1 MPVGSAAESRMVSTI
16 VEPLVARS
24 FDAAGM
30 NGGGSIFATASWDAG
45 DALVS
50 CRFGAGGD
58 VVGVTIGSPSHRHP
72 VNIHAHGT
80 PW

>member
-1 MPVGSAAESRMVSTI
+1 MLLPFMPVGSAAESRMVSTI

-45 DALVS
+45 DPWCPAALVLAVMS
-50 CRFGAGGD
+50 SA
-58 VVGVTIGSPSHRHP
+58 
-72 VNIHAHGT
+72 
-80 PW
+80 